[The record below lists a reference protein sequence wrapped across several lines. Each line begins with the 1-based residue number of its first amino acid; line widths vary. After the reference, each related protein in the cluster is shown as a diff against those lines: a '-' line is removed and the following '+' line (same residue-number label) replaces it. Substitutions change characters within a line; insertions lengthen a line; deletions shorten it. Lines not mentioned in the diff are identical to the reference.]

1 MYQAFLAAALIT
13 MIATPFLSEA
23 SHAVAF
29 HLASRETSSAD
40 RAAPPPPEG
49 LILVIGFGHM
59 GETVA
64 RVLKR
69 ARAPFRIIDLDPV
82 RVKKGAAKLL
92 PIEYGDSTNDVV
104 LRRNGIEKAR
114 AAIILVSDP
123 RATRQTIRH
132 CRTLAPGLFILVRTR
147 YVAEIPALSA
157 AGADEVIA
165 EEFETALEIS
175 RRAVKRLGLPL
186 PWVES
191 ETQEIRRIREEGFK
205 SVSILRIPDPK

>member
-1 MYQAFLAAALIT
+1 MNPSPSIV
-13 MIATPFLSEA
+13 PRSPEA

-29 HLASRETSSAD
+29 RVAAREPSP
-40 RAAPPPPEG
+40 RGPKGPLVPEG
-49 LILVIGFGHM
+49 IILVVGFGHM

-64 RVLKR
+64 RVLQR
-69 ARAPFRIIDLDPV
+69 ARAPFRVIDLDPV
-82 RVKKGAAKLL
+82 RVKKGIQKLV

-114 AAIILVSDP
+114 AAIVLVSDP

-132 CRTLAPGLFILVRTR
+132 CRTLAPGLFILARTR
-147 YVAEIPALSA
+147 YVAEIPALVA

-165 EEFETALEIS
+165 EEFETSLEIA
-175 RRAVKRLGLPL
+175 RRAVKRLEIPL

-205 SVSILRIPDPK
+205 SVTLPRMPEP